1 MDICLTD
8 GCHRMGYVPKAR
20 DGCISTS
27 GEFSGIASLVP
38 LCQWSGGN
46 DLFSVLTNR

>member
-1 MDICLTD
+1 MDFCLTES
-8 GCHRMGYVPKAR
+8 CRRMDHVRKAR

-38 LCQWSGGN
+38 LMPVKWRKLLIFCIN
-46 DLFSVLTNR
+46 K